1 MKIVWA
7 SGIIAFLVAIIFVL
21 LFTRTSVPQE
31 IIVQAPSIPDTIL
44 TAPIREPEFRRPPIR
59 QYRPDTYKQ
68 VGVLVGQDAD
78 EIRPLYGRPSY
89 AYNNRWNYYTTTI
102 GNQVYPLP
110 ISNGDRNCTE
120 DIGCD
125 ELYGN
130 EDLTILGKTGTFKPT
145 IYRISPMV
153 DL

>member
-1 MKIVWA
+1 MKIVPA
-7 SGIIAFLVAIIFVL
+7 TIVIGVLVAIIFIL
-21 LFTRTSVPQE
+21 IITRPSQE
-31 IIVQAPSIPDTIL
+31 IVVKAPDTIL
-44 TAPIREPEFRRPPIR
+44 TAPFREPEFRRPPIR

-68 VGVLVGQDAD
+68 VGVLVGEESD
-78 EIRPLYGRPSY
+78 IYPIYGRPSY
-89 AYNNRWNYYTTTI
+89 AYNNRWNYYTTTT

-130 EDLTILGKTGTFKPT
+130 EDLTILGKPGTFKPT

>member
-1 MKIVWA
+1 MKIVPA
-7 SGIIAFLVAIIFVL
+7 TIIIGVLVAIIFIL
-21 LFTRTSVPQE
+21 LITRPASQE
-31 IIVQAPSIPDTIL
+31 IVVQSSSMPNTIL
-44 TAPIREPEFRRPPIR
+44 TAPVREPEFRRPPIR

-68 VGVLVGQDAD
+68 VGVLVGEESD
-78 EIRPLYGRPSY
+78 IYPIYGRPSY
-89 AYNNRWNYYTTTI
+89 AYNNRWNYYTTTT

-110 ISNGDRNCTE
+110 NSNGDRNCTE

-130 EDLTILGKTGTFKPT
+130 ENLTILGKSGTFKPT